1 MKITARDLIN
11 FGALSKLLTGRRD
24 IIRDNRISKTY
35 EDEVREL
42 IELIN
47 YWLSKNKH

>member
-11 FGALSKLLTGRRD
+11 FGVLSKLLTGRRD

-35 EDEVREL
+35 EDQVKESV
-42 IELIN
+42 ELIN
-47 YWLSKNKH
+47 YWLAKNK